1 MKFNRSAPLKG
12 LLVAGFVFSFSVSGV
27 AAAHMQSMSP
37 ELKHDMADM
46 YAKMGECMK
55 TDKTMEQCQTELMKD
70 CPVMKKTKHCPIMEG
85 MKPMMG
91 NGKMEGMDMGKKMK
105 GMGMDMGK
113 EKMKQ
118 GMDMGN

>member
-37 ELKHDMADM
+37 ELKHEMADM
-46 YAKMGECMK
+46 YAKMAECMK
-55 TDKTMEQCQTELMKD
+55 TDKTMEQCQTEVMKD

-91 NGKMEGMDMGKKMK
+91 KGKME

>member
-46 YAKMGECMK
+46 YAKMAECMK
-55 TDKTMEQCQTELMKD
+55 TDKTMEQCQTEVMKD
-70 CPVMKKTKHCPIMEG
+70 CHVMKKTKHCPIMEG
-85 MKPMMG
+85 MQPMMG
-91 NGKMEGMDMGKKMK
+91 SEKMQGQMKGMDMGKS
-105 GMGMDMGK
+105 
-113 EKMKQ
+113 KQ
-118 GMDMGN
+118 P